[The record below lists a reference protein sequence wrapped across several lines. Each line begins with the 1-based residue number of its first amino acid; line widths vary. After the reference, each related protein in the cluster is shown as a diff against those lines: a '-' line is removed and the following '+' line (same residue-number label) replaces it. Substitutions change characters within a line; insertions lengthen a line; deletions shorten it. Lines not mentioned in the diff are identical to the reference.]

1 MKVLML
7 NGSRREHGNTNY
19 ALNLIAASLKEEGI
33 DSEIVFVGKDAV
45 NGNVNKLV
53 KELKPKCAEVDGFV
67 FASPVYYA
75 SPTGEIEV
83 VLDRLFYGGGGEVM
97 RHKPAAVVA
106 VARRAGT
113 TASLD
118 ALAKY
123 PTINEMPVISSSYW
137 NEIHGRN
144 LDEAQYDTEGV
155 GTMKQLGKNMAWIL
169 KCIEAGK
176 AAGVKEPEEPEY
188 EMMNF
193 IR

>member
-1 MKVLML
+1 MKVLMI

-19 ALNLIAASLKEEGI
+19 ALNLIADSLKEEGI
-33 DSEIVFVGKDAV
+33 DSEIVFVGKDAT
-45 NGNVNKLV
+45 NGNLNQL
-53 KELKPKCAEVDGFV
+53 LKDLKSKCAEADGFV

-75 SPTGEIEV
+75 SPTGEIEL
-83 VLDRLFYGGGGEVM
+83 VLDHLFGLAGRDM

-113 TASLD
+113 TATLD

-123 PTINEMPVISSSYW
+123 PTINQMPVVSSSYW

-144 LDEAQYDTEGV
+144 LGEAEGDTEGV
-155 GTMKQLGKNMAWIL
+155 GVMKQLGKNMAWLL

-176 AAGVKEPEEPEY
+176 KAGVETPDEPDY
-188 EMMNF
+188 KMMNF